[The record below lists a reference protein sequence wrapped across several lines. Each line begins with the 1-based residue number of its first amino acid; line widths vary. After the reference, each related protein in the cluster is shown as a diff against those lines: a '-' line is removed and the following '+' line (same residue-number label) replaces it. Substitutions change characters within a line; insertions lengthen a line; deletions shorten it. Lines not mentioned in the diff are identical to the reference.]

1 MLARRL
7 APELVTP
14 RYEDEGLF
22 KSELCSLNV
31 ALLPGP
37 TRTDRQDIV
46 FDGLV
51 DKTYRAPVVFA
62 GRRAA
67 MAALLED
74 AARRLATPA
83 EDLPGADM
91 AAPLRRPGLA
101 LRIDGAWRRLVG
113 EDALGFA
120 QVRHQF
126 IAAVWTI
133 STGSGALLQFGM
145 PPVR

>member
-1 MLARRL
+1 MQAIRL

-14 RYEDEGLF
+14 RYEDQGLF
-22 KSELCSLNV
+22 KSDICSLNI

-46 FDGLV
+46 FDGLI
-51 DKTYRAPVVFA
+51 DRTYRAPVIFA

-67 MAALLED
+67 MATLLED
-74 AARRLATPA
+74 AALRIAAPSQ
-83 EDLPGADM
+83 DLPDESAL
-91 AAPLRRPGLA
+91 ALPRRPSLA

-120 QVRHQF
+120 RVRHQF

-133 STGSGALLQFGM
+133 STGSGATLQFGM